1 MIKIEVT
8 GNSIPEVAD
17 KLLAIGASLRSTASN
32 AADDAAREALQAKRD
47 AANEDKAARVMVTN
61 KKEVAEAA
69 PVDPTPALK
78 TVPVAE
84 VIESLRTTTETSSTP
99 APASNT
105 GATAADV
112 LSSQPTTKEPSTTPA
127 PAPSA
132 SEDEELEV
140 VDLPIAPPADEI
152 DLRAL
157 VLKVVET
164 RGKPFMEG
172 ILTSFGVVKAS
183 HVEPARLPELVARC
197 QEALGK

>member
-8 GNSIPEVAD
+8 GASLGEVAD
-17 KLLAIGASLRSTASN
+17 KLLAIGASLQNTITVY
-32 AADDAAREALQAKRD
+32 DTPARKTSPK
-47 AANEDKAARVMVTN
+47 KAEVMP
-61 KKEVAEAA
+61 EVAEAA
-69 PVDPTPALK
+69 PVDPTPAPK
-78 TVPVAE
+78 SAPVAT
-84 VIESLRTTTETSSTP
+84 VSESQPTTTETSSTP
-99 APASNT
+99 APA
-105 GATAADV
+105 A
-112 LSSQPTTKEPSTTPA
+112 
-127 PAPSA
+127 SA

-183 HVEPARLPELVARC
+183 HVEPARLHELVARC